1 MEKEQR
7 HEEISRRMVSLAQE
21 AESRYA
27 EFRKVMDEWEALN
40 QERIKLVEEGRV
52 QADLLAEYKRSENIE
67 HSRTSSERNADV
79 RKQKTE
85 SH

>member
-1 MEKEQR
+1 MEKDQR
-7 HEEISRRMVSLAQE
+7 HEEISQRMVSLAQE

-52 QADLLAEYKRSENIE
+52 QVDLLAE
-67 HSRTSSERNADV
+67 
-79 RKQKTE
+79 
-85 SH
+85 